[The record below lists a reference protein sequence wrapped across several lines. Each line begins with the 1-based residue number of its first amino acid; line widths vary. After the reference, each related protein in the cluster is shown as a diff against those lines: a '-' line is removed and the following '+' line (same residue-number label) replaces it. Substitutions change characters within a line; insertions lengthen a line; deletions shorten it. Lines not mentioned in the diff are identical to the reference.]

1 MDSIE
6 KPPGDPNDKPL
17 DESKEALDVVIVS
30 GMSGGGKS
38 TALNALEDL
47 GYYCIDNL
55 PGALLPDF
63 GPRMLA
69 DPELYK
75 KVALGIDARSRD
87 ADMQVVLDWMDWLD
101 RNGFDSKLLYIT
113 ADQPVLINRFSET
126 RRRHPL
132 TSGELVLLDAIENE
146 SKLLEPLR
154 DNADQIIDTS
164 NINIHQLRQQ
174 VWASVDRLKDGMT
187 IILQSFAF
195 KRGVPQDV
203 DFMFDARIL
212 PNPYWEEG
220 LKGLTG
226 QDDAVRQW
234 LETDQTVIKLG
245 RDILVFLQTWLPY
258 FVDTQ
263 RSYVNI
269 GIGCTGGKHRSV
281 YLAEKLAGALRI
293 QHDKVLVH
301 HRESDSWHKHHQAN
315 QP

>member
-1 MDSIE
+1 MSHTE
-6 KPPGDPNDKPL
+6 KQLADK
-17 DESKEALDVVIVS
+17 DNRLDVVIVS
-30 GMSGGGKS
+30 GLSGGGKS

-63 GPRMLA
+63 GPHMLA
-69 DPELYK
+69 NPDLYK

-87 ADMQVVLDWMDWLD
+87 ADMQVVLDWIDWLD
-101 RNGFDSKLLYIT
+101 ENGFDSKLLYIT
-113 ADQPVLINRFSET
+113 ADKPVLIKRFSET

-132 TSGELVLLDAIENE
+132 TNSELVLSDAIKNE
-146 SKLLEPLR
+146 LKILAPLR
-154 DNADQIIDTS
+154 DSADQIIDTS

-174 VWASVDRLKDGMT
+174 VWACVDSLKDGMT
-187 IILQSFAF
+187 IVLQSFAF
-195 KRGVPQDV
+195 KHGVPQDV

-212 PNPYWEEG
+212 PNPYWEDG

-234 LETDQTVIKLG
+234 LESDQTVIDMS
-245 RDILVFLQTWLPY
+245 RDILAFMQTWLPA

-281 YLAEKLAGALRI
+281 YLAEKLAETLRAG
-293 QHDKVLVH
+293 HDKVLVH
-301 HRESDSWHKHHQAN
+301 HRESESWNKTQSK
-315 QP
+315 PT